1 MKKIIKYSKSYN
13 NILSLKS
20 SFLKEN
26 KNNLDLVIKSNK
38 LYKKNPKRTK
48 CKNCEKKSLKKFI
61 HNFHIDYYLCN
72 YCGHLNGIYQDTKKF
87 NNNLYSSKNGKNY
100 SFRYDTDYKKRV
112 KNIYLPKAEF
122 LQKVIKKKISLLEF
136 GSGAGHFL
144 KALELKKINAVG
156 FEPNKTLK
164 GIGQKKLK
172 SNKIS
177 LSGMDEIYDLC
188 ENNKSYNTVALI
200 GTLEHLEKPNLFLDN
215 FNKSSAE
222 YLYISVPIFSLS
234 VFIESSFKNVFPR
247 HLGFGH
253 THLYT
258 NKSLELM
265 AKRHNLK
272 IVGEWWFGTDFP
284 DLYRSLIVSS
294 NALDKKLFETELDKK
309 FFKVINNLQNEL
321 DKQKICSEVHMVF
334 QKKTR

>member
-1 MKKIIKYSKSYN
+1 MKKIVQYSKPYN
-13 NILSLKS
+13 NILSLKYD
-20 SFLKEN
+20 FLKEN
-26 KNNLDLVIKSNK
+26 NQNLDRVIKTNK

-61 HNFHIDYYLCN
+61 HNFHIDYYICS
-72 YCGHLNGIYQDTKKF
+72 YCGHFNGIYQDTTKF
-87 NNNLYSSKNGKNY
+87 NNNLYSSKEGKNY
-100 SFRYDTDYKKRV
+100 SSVYEKDFIKRV
-112 KNIYLPKAEF
+112 KNIYLPKANF
-122 LQKVIKKKISLLEF
+122 LKKVIKKKIKLLEF

-144 KALELKKINAVG
+144 KALELKKINAIG
-156 FEPNKTLK
+156 YEPNKTLTR
-164 GIGQKKLK
+164 IGNKELK

-177 LSGMDEIYDLC
+177 LSDMDQIYDKC
-188 ENNKSYNTVALI
+188 KNNKSYNTVALI
-200 GTLEHLEKPNLFLDN
+200 GTLEHLEKPNLFLKS

-222 YLYISVPIFSLS
+222 YLYISVPVFSLS
-234 VFIESSFKNVFPR
+234 VFIENSFTNVFPR

-258 NKSLELM
+258 NNSLNYM
-265 AKRHNLK
+265 AKKHNLK

-294 NALDKKLFETELDKK
+294 NALNKKLFETELNKK
-309 FFKVINNLQNEL
+309 LFKVINNLQNEL

-334 QKKTR
+334 QKKTI